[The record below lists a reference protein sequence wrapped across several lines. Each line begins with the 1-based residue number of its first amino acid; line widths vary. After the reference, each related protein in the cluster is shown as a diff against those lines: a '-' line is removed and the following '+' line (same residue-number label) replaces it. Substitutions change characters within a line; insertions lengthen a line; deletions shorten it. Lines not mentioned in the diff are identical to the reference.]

1 MENIEKKSNKTYI
14 HILEGLGIS
23 ILTSLVLLLL
33 FAILLT
39 FTNLS
44 EATINPTIIAV
55 TGVSIVIG
63 SMISSR
69 KIRKNGL
76 VNGAITGVTYI
87 GLLYIFSSVLNEN
100 FSINR
105 QTIIMMIIGIT
116 FGILGGILGVNLKH

>member
-44 EATINPTIIAV
+44 EAIIAV

-100 FSINR
+100 FSINM

>member
-33 FAILLT
+33 FAIILT

-76 VNGAITGVTYI
+76 VNGAIIGVTYI

-100 FSINR
+100 FSINM
-105 QTIIMMIIGIT
+105 QTIIMIIIGIT